1 MNNYYTLIYL
11 NRELNGNLLGGEFS
25 FAISPHKNVL
35 ECYIETVQAN
45 QRLIFSASP
54 HETALFLDRYRPP
67 KKRNVLEFFSPL
79 KSKSITNVSLA
90 KYDRLLTLDFE
101 DDFRLLFKL
110 FGNDANVFLIR
121 GEEIID
127 AFKHPET
134 VKGEPP
140 PEPHAPPFAGDI
152 TGKAKPK
159 NELTKLNPLLP
170 RNLLPPLIAQHN
182 VDEMNVEEIKA
193 FVKKITRALEN
204 DPHPRVLK
212 NGDLTLWSQQI
223 LDLPTE
229 AAFNCVNE
237 AIRFAYRNKVHLR
250 RLHDR
255 KEQLLQFLERTVKKN
270 ASKLAQLQQADK
282 SLDRAD
288 EYEKYGHLLM
298 ANAHQSLDPGTD
310 KIEVDDIYQENEQV
324 TIPLKEGLSIAENA
338 QRYYDK
344 AKSSRKAYENAQK
357 RLPKVKKQKQM
368 VRSMLEEAREI
379 EDLSMLEQWIKSH
392 SDTLEQ
398 LGYGSGEEGQAT
410 SPFRKF
416 KVGKYEIWIGKNAK
430 SNDELT
436 SHAHKED
443 IWLHA
448 RGVGGSHVVIRMGN
462 EKSYPPQNVI
472 LHAAAYAA
480 YYSKA
485 RGMETA
491 PVMYTKRKYVYKPSG
506 ADPGT
511 VVVKREQVVM
521 VPPTKPGE

>member
-11 NRELNGNLLGGEFS
+11 NQELNGNFLAGEFR
-25 FAISPHKNVL
+25 FAISPHKDVL
-35 ECYIETVQAN
+35 ECYIETEEATH
-45 QRLIFSASP
+45 RLIFSARP
-54 HETALFLDRYRPP
+54 NETALFMDRYRPP
-67 KKRNVLEFFSPL
+67 KKRNVLDFFSL
-79 KSKSITNVSLA
+79 LEDKSVTNVSLA
-90 KYDRLLTLDFE
+90 KYDRLITINFE
-101 DDFRLLFKL
+101 DEFRLLFKL
-110 FGNDANVFLIR
+110 FGNDGNVFLIR
-121 GEEIID
+121 DEEIID

-134 VKGEPP
+134 VKGQQP
-140 PEPHAPPFAGDI
+140 PEPQAPHFADDI

-170 RNLLPPLIAQHN
+170 RNLLPPLIEQHN
-182 VDEMNVEEIKA
+182 VDEMSVNETKA
-193 FVKKITRALEN
+193 FVQRITKALET

-212 NGDLTLWSQQI
+212 NGDLTLWSPEI
-223 LDLPTE
+223 LALSTE
-229 AAFNCVNE
+229 ATFNRVNG
-237 AIRFAYRNKVHLR
+237 AVRFAYRNKVHLR

-255 KEQLLQFLERTVKKN
+255 KERLLQFLERAVKKN
-270 ASKLAQLQQADK
+270 ASKLVQLKQADK

-298 ANAHQSLDPGTD
+298 ANAHKKLEPET
-310 KIEVDDIYQENEQV
+310 KEIEVDDIYKEDEQV
-324 TIPLKEGLSIAENA
+324 TISLIEGMSIAKNA

-344 AKSSRKAYENAQK
+344 AKSSRKAYENARK
-357 RLPKVKKQKQM
+357 RLPKVKKQKEQ
-368 VRSMLEEAREI
+368 VELMLEEVQEI
-379 EDLSMLEQWIKSH
+379 EDLSNLEEWVKEH
-392 SDTLEQ
+392 SETLEQ
-398 LGYGSGEEGQAT
+398 VGYGREEEAQTT
-410 SPFRKF
+410 SPFRKY

-430 SNDELT
+430 SNDKLT
-436 SHAHKED
+436 THAHKED

-485 RGMETA
+485 KGMETA

-521 VPPTKPGE
+521 VPPTKPKK